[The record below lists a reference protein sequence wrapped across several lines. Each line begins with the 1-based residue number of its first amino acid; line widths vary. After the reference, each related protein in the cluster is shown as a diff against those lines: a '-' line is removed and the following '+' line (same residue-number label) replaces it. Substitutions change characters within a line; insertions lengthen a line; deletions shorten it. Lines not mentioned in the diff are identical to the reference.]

1 MITQFKPFFLS
12 IIAYLPVT
20 CLITAIHLLYVGP
33 RLFFKPLIFK
43 HLLSSPITLRND
55 RNLRGEK
62 KYPLTLPATNELL
75 FYPINRQ
82 TNKQTN
88 KQNSLTVIQQA
99 GSTVCEFK
107 MKSSV
112 LAVDLVYWEVT

>member
-88 KQNSLTVIQQA
+88 RTHLLSFSKQAAQSVSL
-99 GSTVCEFK
+99 K
-107 MKSSV
+107 
-112 LAVDLVYWEVT
+112 

>member
-1 MITQFKPFFLS
+1 MITHFKHFFSS
-12 IIAYLPVT
+12 IIVYLPVT

-55 RNLRGEK
+55 RNLRGK
-62 KYPLTLPATNELL
+62 KKSPLTLLTTNELP
-75 FYPINRQ
+75 FYTINR
-82 TNKQTN
+82 QTN

-99 GSTVCEFK
+99 GRTVCEFK